1 MTDEKRGEPEQFGK
15 PLFICPQSNG
25 EAPEQPREV
34 KGVFLYPDNCNG
46 IQSRTEAYRGKG
58 AAPTE

>member
-1 MTDEKRGEPEQFGK
+1 MTDEKRGNRSNSASLF
-15 PLFICPQSNG
+15 FICPQSNG
-25 EAPEQPREV
+25 EAPEPPREV
-34 KGVFLYPDNCNG
+34 KSVFLYPDNCKG